1 MNLCKNYSGI
11 RLIRPSTRS
20 IPCIIKK
27 IKNSFGITHT
37 FLPPNYSL
45 NSPLASPIPF
55 YHPTTH
61 NTGKLQQGCHSTY
74 VLKWSHDPT
83 STTLRRAVAQHFP
96 HNQKRNMYHMA
107 STIGEKTCICCYC
120 CVHAPSCNC
129 IPSGEPIISFLPT
142 PTNELQETKVF
153 FQAIFHK
160 PRPVFPVNIYGGRN
174 WEDQTHSKPSKI
186 PGEPLVRHQ

>member
-1 MNLCKNYSGI
+1 MQTVCKPYTIFYRAFHLCI
-11 RLIRPSTRS
+11 IRP
-20 IPCIIKK
+20 C
-27 IKNSFGITHT
+27 G
-37 FLPPNYSL
+37 
-45 NSPLASPIPF
+45 
-55 YHPTTH
+55 
-61 NTGKLQQGCHSTY
+61 
-74 VLKWSHDPT
+74 PT
-83 STTLRRAVAQHFP
+83 STTIRKAAAQHLP

-120 CVHAPSCNC
+120 CVHAPGCNC

-174 WEDQTHSKPSKI
+174 
-186 PGEPLVRHQ
+186 